1 MLSSS
6 SGGPTTERPVVLDEA
21 TLKTRAEGSLATPI
35 YVPTTR
41 GAPPA
46 SSSSGG
52 DGHGVTAPRKASK
65 VSKLGTARSEEE
77 AYQESIKQRAAGG
90 QALTPD
96 EIFRR
101 ARQAGSLAV

>member
-1 MLSSS
+1 
-6 SGGPTTERPVVLDEA
+6 
-21 TLKTRAEGSLATPI
+21 
-35 YVPTTR
+35 
-41 GAPPA
+41 
-46 SSSSGG
+46 
-52 DGHGVTAPRKASK
+52 VTAPRKASK